1 MGKIPEEE
9 RRRTCWAKARV
20 SACEYCLQ
28 AIEKVVALTGIESVW
43 RGDGP

>member
-20 SACEYCLQ
+20 SACERIACKLL
-28 AIEKVVALTGIESVW
+28 KTW
-43 RGDGP
+43 